1 MAPPK
6 KRMLNN
12 EITQLEKIIDELQT
26 ELNEKTINE
35 NLILELNSNKD
46 KLNKLIE
53 SKTQGAIIRSRVKW
67 YEEGEKNSKY
77 FLNLEK
83 HNSNL
88 KSINRL
94 TLRDGSTSEDQK
106 AIMKELQYYYQQ
118 LYTMV
123 KTKENDQFLDNIE
136 GPKVPQKCEE
146 PMNAEITEQEVLK
159 VLKSTANN
167 KTPGEDGLPAEFYKV
182 FWIDVKCYLVA
193 SYKYSHEINKM
204 SITQRRGVLCL
215 LPKKNDPPL
224 LKNWRPISL
233 LNQDY
238 KLIAKLIAERIKLCL
253 DAIIDIDQTGFIKGR
268 SIGQNITNIIDII
281 HYCEQHDKQG
291 Y

>member
-1 MAPPK
+1 MV
-6 KRMLNN
+6 R
-12 EITQLEKIIDELQT
+12 
-26 ELNEKTINE
+26 
-35 NLILELNSNKD
+35 
-46 KLNKLIE
+46 
-53 SKTQGAIIRSRVKW
+53 RRW
-67 YEEGEKNSKY
+67 KNSKY

-94 TLRDGSTSEDQK
+94 PLRDGSTSEDQK
-106 AIMKELQYYYQQ
+106 VIVKELKYYYQQ

-123 KTKENDQFLDNIE
+123 KTKENDQFLQNIE
-136 GPKVPQKCEE
+136 GPKVPQKFEE
-146 PMNAEITEQEVLK
+146 PMNAEIIEQEVLK
-159 VLKSTANN
+159 VLQSTAYN

-193 SYKYSHEINKM
+193 SYKYSYEINKM

-215 LPKKNDPPL
+215 LPKKNDPLL
-224 LKNWRPISL
+224 LKNWWPISL

-238 KLIAKLIAERIKLCL
+238 KLIAQLIAERIELCL

-268 SIGQNITNIIDII
+268 YIGQNITSIIDII
-281 HYCEQHDKQG
+281 HYCEQHYKAGILISIDFEKAFDEMEWSFIKKKFKFLSFPRSHKKLG
-291 Y
+291 